1 MQCER
6 VARFH
11 FPGLEMA
18 AVAFS
23 YLRFSSPQQAT
34 GDSIRRQTQARDTWI
49 VAHPNVKLDSSLVMT
64 DAGRSGFKRANWDT
78 YALAQFVEHVKSGRV
93 AKGSYLLVENLD
105 RLSRENAGEATE
117 LFLSIVNKG
126 IVVVQLS
133 PAVMEF
139 KKPVDMVSLMFAI
152 VELSRGHSESAIKC
166 ERSKAAWV
174 RKHKEAPTRI
184 MTRKLPRWIVEK
196 GGKLVLD
203 AEKAKIVRRMFQMAL
218 DGHGSSGI
226 ARTFNAE
233 GVSVLGRKTTK
244 GTRVVKWANPTVLH
258 MLTSR
263 TAIGE
268 FTPYATNGKQPA
280 GEPVPGYYP
289 PVVSEATF
297 YAVQEALT
305 TRGRVGRGRR
315 GKHVNLF
322 AGLLVDARGGGPMT
336 YRHKSTEPS
345 TIIPYDARENRGT
358 KYVSFPAAVF
368 EDAILEQLAEVPA
381 AELVGG
387 NGATTRVAELGGR
400 KAELEAVIRA
410 WEGKMGDLSIIEVVA
425 SNLRKFKAELDDVNS
440 NLAEA
445 NQEAASPTGEA
456 LGSVKTLAELLRN
469 DNSDE
474 LRLKCRAA
482 LRRAIASVHCLFVGS
497 MHFRRAAVRIQFR
510 GTDAHRDYLID
521 CLRRIGNMKG
531 VPSPRVTS
539 ANWTDQ
545 GDELDLRRP
554 ADAKI
559 VEKMLNDDAVIAAV
573 FAEAEKQKAK
583 DAEPKKVAFQKKP
596 KGG

>member
-1 MQCER
+1 MAS
-6 VARFH
+6 VAY
-11 FPGLEMA
+11 
-18 AVAFS
+18 S

-34 GDSIRRQTQARDTWI
+34 GDSIRRQTQVRDAWLA
-49 VAHPNVKLDSSLVMT
+49 AHSDVKLDSSLVMT
-64 DAGRSGFKRANWDT
+64 DAGRSGFRRHNWDT
-78 YALAQFVEHVKSGRV
+78 YALAQFVEHIKSGRV
-93 AKGSYLLVENLD
+93 LKGSYLLVENLD

-184 MTRKLPRWIVEK
+184 MTRKLPCWIVEN

-203 AEKAKIVRRMFQMAL
+203 EAKAKIVRRMFQMAL
-218 DGHGSSGI
+218 DGYGASGI
-226 ARTFNAE
+226 SRVFNAE
-233 GVSVLGRKTTK
+233 GVPVLGRKSTK
-244 GTRVVKWANPTVLH
+244 GTRAVKWANPTVSH

-268 FTPYATNGKQPA
+268 FTPYATDGKKPS

-289 PVVSEATF
+289 AVVDETTF
-297 YAVQEALT
+297 YAVQEAMQ

-322 AGLLVDARGGGPMT
+322 AGLLIDARGGGPMT
-336 YRHKSTEPS
+336 YRHRSTEPA
-345 TIIPYDARENRGT
+345 TIYPYDARDSRGT
-358 KYVSFPAAVF
+358 KYISFPAATF
-368 EDAILEQLAEVPA
+368 EEAILEQLAEVPA

-387 NGATTRVAELGGR
+387 NGTTTRLAELGGR

-410 WEGKMGDLSIIEVVA
+410 WEGKMGDLSIIETVA
-425 SNLRKFKAELDDVNS
+425 ANLRKFKLELDDVN
-440 NLAEA
+440 NKIAEA

-456 LGSVKTLAELLRN
+456 LGSVKTLAELLRK
-469 DNSDE
+469 DNSDD

-497 MHFRRAAVRIQFR
+497 MYFRRAAVRIQFR
-510 GTDAHRDYLID
+510 GTDAHRDYVID
-521 CLRRIGNMKG
+521 APRRIGNMKE
-531 VPSPRVTS
+531 VPAPRVAS
-539 ANWTDQ
+539 ANWTDE
-545 GDELDLRRP
+545 GDALDLRKP
-554 ADAKI
+554 GHAKI
-559 VEKMLNDDAVIAAV
+559 VEAFLESVDSEKLVAAMV
-573 FAEAEKQKAK
+573 ARNAKPQK
-583 DAEPKKVAFQKKP
+583 
-596 KGG
+596 